1 MIGETSFYNLQDEFN
16 DVYEEQNHQ
25 EDELVQGS
33 FRSQRSFNAYNQ
45 QEILKTQESNF
56 ESQQK
61 IFERD
66 SMESEKS
73 EKSVQDEQEILGKST
88 QQVVLKRSIELP
100 YVDDI
105 EVNPVQEIVE
115 MILPVVPGMK
125 TRL

>member
-1 MIGETSFYNLQDEFN
+1 MNGETSFYNLQDEFN

-33 FRSQRSFNAYNQ
+33 FRSHRSFNAYNQ

-66 SMESEKS
+66 SVES
-73 EKSVQDEQEILGKST
+73 EKSVQDEQEMLGKSAE
-88 QQVVLKRSIELP
+88 QVVLKRSIELP

-105 EVNPVQEIVE
+105 EVNPVPEIVE

>member
-1 MIGETSFYNLQDEFN
+1 MNGETSFYNLQDEFN

-25 EDELVQGS
+25 EDELVLGS
-33 FRSQRSFNAYNQ
+33 FRSHRSFNAYNQ

-66 SMESEKS
+66 SVESEKS
-73 EKSVQDEQEILGKST
+73 MQDEQEMLGKST
-88 QQVVLKRSIELP
+88 EQVVLKKSIELP
-100 YVDDI
+100 YVDEI
-105 EVNPVQEIVE
+105 EVDPVPEIVE

>member
-33 FRSQRSFNAYNQ
+33 FRSHRSFNAYNQ

-66 SMESEKS
+66 SVES
-73 EKSVQDEQEILGKST
+73 EKSVQDEQEMLGKNT
-88 QQVVLKRSIELP
+88 EQVVLKRSIELP

-105 EVNPVQEIVE
+105 EVDPVQEIVE

>member
-1 MIGETSFYNLQDEFN
+1 MNGETSFYNLQDEFN

-25 EDELVQGS
+25 EDEFVQGS
-33 FRSQRSFNAYNQ
+33 FRSHRSFNAYNQ

-61 IFERD
+61 IFEKD
-66 SMESEKS
+66 SVES

-88 QQVVLKRSIELP
+88 EQVVLKRSIELP

-105 EVNPVQEIVE
+105 EVDPVPEIVE

>member
-33 FRSQRSFNAYNQ
+33 FRSHRSFNAYNQ

-66 SMESEKS
+66 SVES
-73 EKSVQDEQEILGKST
+73 EKSVQDEQEMLGKST

-105 EVNPVQEIVE
+105 EVDPVQEIVE

>member
-1 MIGETSFYNLQDEFN
+1 MNGETSFYNLQDEFN

-33 FRSQRSFNAYNQ
+33 FRSHRSFNAYNQ

-66 SMESEKS
+66 SVES
-73 EKSVQDEQEILGKST
+73 EKSVQDEQEMLGKSAE
-88 QQVVLKRSIELP
+88 QVVLKRSIKLP

-105 EVNPVQEIVE
+105 EVNPVPEIVE
-115 MILPVVPGMK
+115 MILPVVPEMK

>member
-1 MIGETSFYNLQDEFN
+1 MNGETSFYNLQDEFN

-33 FRSQRSFNAYNQ
+33 FRSHRSFNAYNQ

-66 SMESEKS
+66 SVESEKS
-73 EKSVQDEQEILGKST
+73 EKLVQDEQEMLGKST

-105 EVNPVQEIVE
+105 EVDPVPEIVE

>member
-1 MIGETSFYNLQDEFN
+1 MNGETSFYNLQDEFN

-33 FRSQRSFNAYNQ
+33 FRSHRSFNAYNQ

-61 IFERD
+61 IFEKD
-66 SMESEKS
+66 SVES

-88 QQVVLKRSIELP
+88 EQVVLKQSIELP

-105 EVNPVQEIVE
+105 EVDPVPEIVE

>member
-1 MIGETSFYNLQDEFN
+1 MNGETSFYNLQDEFN

-33 FRSQRSFNAYNQ
+33 FRSHRSFNAYNQ

-66 SMESEKS
+66 SVES
-73 EKSVQDEQEILGKST
+73 EKSVQDEQEMLGKSAE
-88 QQVVLKRSIELP
+88 QVVLKRSIKLP

-105 EVNPVQEIVE
+105 EVNPVPEIVE

>member
-1 MIGETSFYNLQDEFN
+1 MNGETSFYNLQDEFN

-25 EDELVQGS
+25 EDELVLGS
-33 FRSQRSFNAYNQ
+33 FRSHRSFNAYNQ

-66 SMESEKS
+66 SVESEKS
-73 EKSVQDEQEILGKST
+73 IQDEQEMLGKST
-88 QQVVLKRSIELP
+88 EQVVLRRSIELP
-100 YVDDI
+100 YVDEIGVD
-105 EVNPVQEIVE
+105 PVPEIVE

>member
-1 MIGETSFYNLQDEFN
+1 MNGETSFYNLQDEFN

-25 EDELVQGS
+25 EDELVLGS
-33 FRSQRSFNAYNQ
+33 FRSHRSFNAYNQ

-66 SMESEKS
+66 SVESEKS
-73 EKSVQDEQEILGKST
+73 MQDEQEMLGKST
-88 QQVVLKRSIELP
+88 EQVVLKRSIELP
-100 YVDDI
+100 YVDEI
-105 EVNPVQEIVE
+105 EVDPVPEIVE